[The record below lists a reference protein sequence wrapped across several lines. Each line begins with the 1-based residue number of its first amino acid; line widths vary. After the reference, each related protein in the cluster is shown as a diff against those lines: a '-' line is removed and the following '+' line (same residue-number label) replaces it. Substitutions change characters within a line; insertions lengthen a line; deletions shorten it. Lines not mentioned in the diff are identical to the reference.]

1 MMRISLFSGLLKV
14 IILLLAQVLLFKN
27 LVLYDQAF
35 CFAYVLL
42 FLVLPLD
49 MSKILQLALGMI
61 IGLTIDM
68 FYNTL
73 GVHAAA
79 CVFLAYTR
87 IYWARIMTPSG
98 GYDAIAKINVQTQGF
113 ERFITYSF
121 PLIFVHSVLLFFIEA
136 AGFTLFWQTLSK
148 AFYSSVFTMVVILII
163 QYLFYKK

>member
-1 MMRISLFSGLLKV
+1 
-14 IILLLAQVLLFKN
+14 
-27 LVLYDQAF
+27 
-35 CFAYVLL
+35 
-42 FLVLPLD
+42 
-49 MSKILQLALGMI
+49 MI

-163 QYLFYKK
+163 QYLFYKKMK